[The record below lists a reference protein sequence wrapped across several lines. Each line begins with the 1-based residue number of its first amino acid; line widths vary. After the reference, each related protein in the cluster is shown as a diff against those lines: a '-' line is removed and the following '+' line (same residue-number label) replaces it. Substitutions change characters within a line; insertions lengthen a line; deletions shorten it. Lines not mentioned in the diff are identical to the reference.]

1 MLEEEFYGTIKL
13 VSGEGIFAEI
23 LPTQENGRTLLLL
36 SEPVQVQTVSLNTN
50 GIEGVKI
57 DPWIKSQGDAMIV
70 IDMEKVITVLE
81 ADDNGDMVRA
91 YRKFLRQRQKGQGK
105 TKVTKK
111 MGYLDSVSN
120 ARLLLEKIYN
130 NKASTDSEL

>member
-13 VSGEGIFAEI
+13 VSGEEIFAEI
-23 LPTQENGRTLLLL
+23 LPTQKNGRTLLLL
-36 SEPVQVQTVSLNTN
+36 SEPVQVQTVALNTN

>member
-1 MLEEEFYGTIKL
+1 M
-13 VSGEGIFAEI
+13 
-23 LPTQENGRTLLLL
+23 
-36 SEPVQVQTVSLNTN
+36 QTVSLNTN

-130 NKASTDSEL
+130 NKGSTDSEL